1 MHLKNGDWVVVCDAG
16 KYVVYENQGD
26 TGRLDLRIVSFDEH
40 DNPSTRDLGTDRP
53 GRYSSPDAQRSAVD
67 NTDWHDQE
75 EKRFIEAL
83 AGQMDAWA
91 AAEPARHF
99 VLVADPRSMGTMR
112 KALGEKTTGQIVHTI
127 TGDHAHRPVDAI
139 EKLIAGA

>member
-26 TGRLDLRIVSFDEH
+26 TGRMDLRTVSFDEQ
-40 DNPSTRDLGTDRP
+40 DNPPTREQGTDRP
-53 GRYSSPDAQRSAVD
+53 GRFPSPNAQRSAVGD
-67 NTDWHDQE
+67 TDWHDQQ

-91 AAEPARHF
+91 MASPARHF

-112 KALGEKTTGQIVHTI
+112 KALNPQTSGRIALTI
-127 TGDHAHRPVDAI
+127 TGDHVHRPVKDI
-139 EKLIAGA
+139 EQLIAGS